1 MGYPTYEKDLSLVMG
16 GRLTDISKWIDEA
29 PANAGKSA
37 LENLLLRTTAKLSEE
52 VGEVGAALIGMTGQN
67 PRKGVTH
74 TIEDV
79 RKELLDVA
87 LTALAAVEHLSDN
100 NGTAVDQL
108 DEHIFNVYNRMAK
121 SDG

>member
-1 MGYPTYEKDLSLVMG
+1 MGYPSYEKNWSTDVEYRLSA
-16 GRLTDISKWIDEA
+16 ISKWIDGA
-29 PANAGKSA
+29 PANAGKSP

-87 LTALAAVEHLSDN
+87 LTALAAVEHISGN
-100 NGTAVDQL
+100 NGTTVYQL
-108 DEHIFNVYNRMAK
+108 NEHIFNVYNRMAE
-121 SDG
+121 SNG